1 MNYAHVFHAGNFAD
15 VFKHALL
22 ARMLIYLNRK
32 DAPYRVIDTHAG
44 EGAYD
49 LSREEVDRTGEW
61 RDGIGKLC
69 SIPNQA
75 YGKGLDPS
83 PLREGVEE
91 GGAQSREIAR
101 PPTPALPHRG
111 GGSLTV
117 VAAKSL
123 DSAAGALL
131 APYLDLVGVCDAGG
145 RPKIYPGSPVI
156 AQKFARKADRLVF
169 CEKHPAAF
177 AALKTRFARDRRVK
191 TLDLDGWTALGAFVP
206 PPERR
211 GLVLVDPPYEARDE
225 FARLAKSFAGAFAK
239 WSTGV
244 YALWYPVKD
253 ARDAEGLWKAVRASG
268 AKSALRLELAIAP
281 MGDGLARTG
290 LVVVNPPF
298 VLQDE
303 ARILLPAL
311 VRLLER
317 APGAGA
323 HLIESFGG

>member
-22 ARMLIYLNRK
+22 TRILVYLNRK

-61 RDGIGKLC
+61 GIGRL
-69 SIPNQA
+69 A
-75 YGKGLDPS
+75 
-83 PLREGVEE
+83 
-91 GGAQSREIAR
+91 
-101 PPTPALPHRG
+101 ALERAG
-111 GGSLTV
+111 E
-117 VAAKSL
+117 
-123 DSAAGALL
+123 AGALL
-131 APYLDLVGVCDAGG
+131 APYLDIVGDCDIDG
-145 RPKIYPGSPVI
+145 RPRVYPGSPVI
-156 AQKFARKADRLVF
+156 AQKLTRRTDRLVF

-177 AALKTRFARDRRVK
+177 AALKARFARERRVK

-211 GLVLVDPPYEARDE
+211 GVVLVDPPYEARDE
-225 FARLAKSFAGAFAK
+225 FARLAKSFTAGYAK

-253 ARDAEGLWKAVRASG
+253 TRDAGGLWQAVRASG

-281 MGDGLARTG
+281 MGEGLTRTG

-298 VLQDE
+298 VLQEE

-323 HLIESFGG
+323 HLIETFGG

>member
-15 VFKHALL
+15 VFKHVLL
-22 ARMLIYLNRK
+22 ARILLYLNRK

-44 EGAYD
+44 EGGYD
-49 LSREEVDRTGEW
+49 LSREEVERTGEW
-61 RDGIGKLC
+61 RDGIGRL
-69 SIPNQA
+69 A
-75 YGKGLDPS
+75 GLDRAS
-83 PLREGVEE
+83 
-91 GGAQSREIAR
+91 
-101 PPTPALPHRG
+101 
-111 GGSLTV
+111 
-117 VAAKSL
+117 
-123 DSAAGALL
+123 DAGQLL
-131 APYLDLVGVCDAGG
+131 APYLDIVGACDDEG
-145 RPKIYPGSPVI
+145 RPLFYPGSPAI
-156 AQKFARKADRLVF
+156 AQRLARKGDRLVF
-169 CEKHPAAF
+169 CEKHPDAF
-177 AALKTRFARDRRVK
+177 AALKARFARDRRVK

-211 GLVLVDPPYEARDE
+211 GVVLVDPPYEARDE
-225 FARLAKSFAGAFAK
+225 FVRLAKSFAGAFAK